1 MPMVPYNTGE
11 MSETIREIDRNLL
24 DVLRRDGPMRV
35 SGLQDSLQVT
45 ANAVRT
51 RLTRLMDMG
60 LVERQTVS
68 EGRGR
73 PSHTYRLS
81 EAGRRSTGSNF
92 ADLAVALWDE
102 VRSIKDPDI
111 RRGLLQR
118 LTKRLAP
125 GYSQNMSGETVAER
139 MQSVVDLL
147 GKRDVPFE
155 VGRSEQTALPVL
167 TALGCPYNELAE
179 QDRSICSL
187 EKMLFSELVGQGLK
201 LSQCRLDGE
210 TCCTFELN

>member
-1 MPMVPYNTGE
+1 MSAYNTGE
-11 MSETIREIDRNLL
+11 MADTIREIDRNLL

-35 SGLQDSLQVT
+35 NGLQDSLQVT

-81 EAGRRSTGSNF
+81 EAGQRSTGSNF

-118 LTKRLAP
+118 LTKRLAQ
-125 GYSQNMSGETVAER
+125 GYSQNISGETATER
-139 MQSVVDLL
+139 MQSVVELL

-155 VGRSEQTALPVL
+155 VGRSEQTELPVL

-179 QDRSICSL
+179 QDRSICSF
-187 EKMLFSELVGQGLK
+187 EKMLFSEMIGQGLT

-210 TCCTFELN
+210 SCCTFELN